1 MRALSVILL
10 AIGTAIGAA
19 PPAAAAGQAD
29 YLAQLQPRF
38 AYLTAD
44 QLLAEGFKV
53 CRYVSAGR
61 ATPGA
66 VNMVQSDLVVNELVA
81 SAIVAAAIANFGC

>member
-1 MRALSVILL
+1 MKALSVILL

-19 PPAAAAGQAD
+19 PPAAAGETD

-38 AYLTAD
+38 VYLTAD
-44 QLLAEGFKV
+44 QLLTEGFKV

-66 VNMVQSDLVVNELVA
+66 VNMVENDLTVNEFTA
-81 SAIVAAAIANFGC
+81 STIVGAAIANFGC